1 MTTTRHRF
9 SSGAGFGD
17 PYAGFT
23 LEIDRDGNRDP
34 FRVDPTDSHVLADLL
49 DHEHYTPDD
58 VDADALLDVG
68 LGYLAIE
75 EYESAVDAFARV
87 VWFAPES
94 RAAIEAWV
102 NRGVAHGQIGEY
114 DEAIGAYREALSLD
128 PDPGVAAVA
137 ETNLAYAL
145 WESGDSSNPLE
156 HAERAVELDA
166 RLADAWYN
174 LGFLYNERGLAEDA
188 VRALETAERLGFDRT
203 LVREEVQHARER
215 LGEYEVVETEEAVE
229 VDGAI
234 ETDTD
239 TGAREGSE
247 REAVEADPVEGEAAG
262 GSASRERLGAR

>member
-1 MTTTRHRF
+1 
-9 SSGAGFGD
+9 
-17 PYAGFT
+17 
-23 LEIDRDGNRDP
+23 
-34 FRVDPTDSHVLADLL
+34 
-49 DHEHYTPDD
+49 
-58 VDADALLDVG
+58 
-68 LGYLAIE
+68 
-75 EYESAVDAFARV
+75 V